1 MYNIIISKI
10 MKGSILIFLALSLL
24 CSSCNKEDN
33 NIVVKKDKSLVEA
46 ANAISDIIAAG
57 AEYDADAISWD
68 KYWYLDALLKYNEDY
83 NEGVELWSD
92 IGGKPWLEEL
102 EPVVYI
108 TKDKVSRYALTEGG
122 DVVVEQVGDLEFYPR
137 VSKLFVD
144 WKSEDGSVVKAF
156 EANFLA
162 YTDDSFVV
170 EWQSEGVNFRA
181 LFKMIDYQVLEN
193 RGADV
198 KVDRLVAQ
206 AGELD
211 PKSVEER
218 IIGEYSGSIRLEY
231 DDCYAEVC
239 RIHQMPGEMY
249 WAPYAPR
256 FGGSY
261 TFSEDGTITYEVLCA
276 DYESGIDEVV
286 TYRQTWSYD
295 AENNKMTIVDQ
306 YGETWVYTIVALSDD
321 WLIWDYDEV
330 RRDYNTNEI
339 KEINHLRDGYCR
351 VK

>member
-1 MYNIIISKI
+1 
-10 MKGSILIFLALSLL
+10 MKRFIYLLIALSFI
-24 CSSCNKEDN
+24 CGSCEQEIQIVEEPQPRPLDQVGNEMS
-33 NIVVKKDKSLVEA
+33 NIV
-46 ANAISDIIAAG
+46 AAG

-83 NEGVELWSD
+83 SEVVELLSD
-92 IGGKPWLEEL
+92 IGGKPWLEEF
-102 EPVVYI
+102 EPVVCI

-144 WKSEDGSVVKAF
+144 WKAEDGSVVETF

-162 YTDDSFVV
+162 YIDNSFVV
-170 EWQSEGVNFRA
+170 EWQSKGENFRA
-181 LFKMIDYQVLEN
+181 LFKMIDYEVLKN

-206 AGELD
+206 AGEFD
-211 PKSVEER
+211 AKSVEER
-218 IIGEYSGSIRLEY
+218 IIGEWQGSVRLEY
-231 DDCYAEVC
+231 DDCYTEVC

-249 WAPYAPR
+249 WVPYAPR

-261 TFSEDGTITYEVLCA
+261 TFLEDGTITYEVSYF
-276 DYESGIDEVV
+276 DDETGIDEVV
-286 TYRQTWSYD
+286 TYHQSWSYD

-321 WLIWDYDEV
+321 WLIWDYDETE
-330 RRDYNTNEI
+330 RDYNTHEVEEI
-339 KEINHLRDGYCR
+339 LHLRDGYWR

>member
-1 MYNIIISKI
+1 M
-10 MKGSILIFLALSLL
+10 LVALSFI
-24 CSSCNKEDN
+24 CGSCEQEIQIVEEPQPRPLDQVGNEMS
-33 NIVVKKDKSLVEA
+33 NIV
-46 ANAISDIIAAG
+46 AAG

-83 NEGVELWSD
+83 SEVVELLSD
-92 IGGKPWLEEL
+92 IGGKPWLEEF
-102 EPVVYI
+102 EPVVCI

-144 WKSEDGSVVKAF
+144 WKSEDGSVVETF

-162 YTDDSFVV
+162 YIDNSFVV
-170 EWQSEGVNFRA
+170 EWQSEGENFRA
-181 LFKMIDYQVLEN
+181 LFKVIDYQVLKN

-206 AGELD
+206 AGEFD
-211 PKSVEER
+211 AKSVEER
-218 IIGEYSGSIRLEY
+218 IIGEWQGSVRLEY
-231 DDCYAEVC
+231 DDCYTEVC

-249 WAPYAPR
+249 WVPYAPR

-261 TFSEDGTITYEVLCA
+261 TFLEDGTITYEVSYSDA
-276 DYESGIDEVV
+276 EPGIDEVV
-286 TYRQTWSYD
+286 TYHQSWSYD

-306 YGETWVYTIVALSDD
+306 YGETWVYTIVALGDD
-321 WLIWDYDEV
+321 WLIWDYDETQ
-330 RRDYNTNEI
+330 RDYNTNEVE
-339 KEINHLRDGYCR
+339 EILHLRDGYWR

>member
-1 MYNIIISKI
+1 M
-10 MKGSILIFLALSLL
+10 LVALSFI
-24 CSSCNKEDN
+24 CGSCEQEIQIVEEPQLRPLDQVGNEMS
-33 NIVVKKDKSLVEA
+33 NIV
-46 ANAISDIIAAG
+46 AAG

-83 NEGVELWSD
+83 SEVVELLSD
-92 IGGKPWLEEL
+92 IGGKPWLVEF
-102 EPVVYI
+102 EPVVCI

-137 VSKLFVD
+137 VSKFFVD
-144 WKSEDGSVVKAF
+144 WKAEDGSVVETF

-170 EWQSEGVNFRA
+170 EWQSEGENFRA
-181 LFKMIDYQVLEN
+181 LFKMIDYEVLKN
-193 RGADV
+193 RGAEI

-206 AGELD
+206 AGEFD
-211 PKSVEER
+211 AKSVEER
-218 IIGEYSGSIRLEY
+218 IIGEWQGSVRLEY
-231 DDCYAEVC
+231 DDCYTEVC

-249 WAPYAPR
+249 WVPYAPR

-261 TFSEDGTITYEVLCA
+261 TFLEDGTITYEVSYSDA
-276 DYESGIDEVV
+276 EPGIDEVV
-286 TYRQTWSYD
+286 TYHQSWSYSPKS
-295 AENNKMTIVDQ
+295 NKMTIVDQ

-321 WLIWDYDEV
+321 LLIWDYDEV
-330 RRDYNTNEI
+330 KRDYDTNEVKKI
-339 KEINHLRDGYCR
+339 LHLRDGYWR

>member
-1 MYNIIISKI
+1 
-10 MKGSILIFLALSLL
+10 MKRFIYLLIALSFI
-24 CSSCNKEDN
+24 CGSCEQEIQIVEEPQPRPLDQFGNEMS
-33 NIVVKKDKSLVEA
+33 NIV
-46 ANAISDIIAAG
+46 AAG

-83 NEGVELWSD
+83 SEVVELLSD
-92 IGGKPWLEEL
+92 IGGKPWTEEL
-102 EPVVYI
+102 EPVVCI

-122 DVVVEQVGDLEFYPR
+122 DVVVEQDGDLEFYPR

-144 WKSEDGSVVKAF
+144 WKAEDGSVVETF

-170 EWQSEGVNFRA
+170 EWQSEGENFRA
-181 LFKMIDYQVLEN
+181 LFKMIEYQVLKN

-198 KVDRLVAQ
+198 KVDRWVAQ
-206 AGELD
+206 AGEFD
-211 PKSVEER
+211 AKSVEER
-218 IIGEYSGSIRLEY
+218 IIGEWQGSVRLEY

-249 WAPYAPR
+249 WVPYAPR

-261 TFSEDGTITYEVLCA
+261 TFLEDGTITYEVSYSDA
-276 DYESGIDEVV
+276 EPGIDEVV
-286 TYRQTWSYD
+286 TYHQSWSYD

-330 RRDYNTNEI
+330 KRDYDTNEVKKI
-339 KEINHLRDGYCR
+339 LHLRDGYWR